1 MSITSQRSAAAHPT
15 QDQPSISSDIVEEF
29 RFVCRDAW
37 KQGLLSG
44 CNGNASRRLGSHA
57 PGLICVT
64 RSGAAKGRL
73 TAADCC
79 LMDIATGVAVS
90 SGPASTESGMHLAI
104 YRARPDCNA
113 ILHTH
118 PRRLLA
124 LSLRL
129 AGRQEDFLRLPL
141 FEAEVWRAKLGFSPA
156 PPPPPPAQTS
166 WPRPWPLP
174 PAARMPCGWPG
185 TACAALA
192 VHWPKPCVW
201 QKNWNIWPHYGY
213 LPQFSAGIAALF
225 FQPASCGLFCFF
237 KCYNLQKHMH
247 HCSIQ

>member
-1 MSITSQRSAAAHPT
+1 M
-15 QDQPSISSDIVEEF
+15 VEEF
-29 RFVCRDAW
+29 RAVCRDAW

-57 PGLICVT
+57 PGLVCIT

-79 LMDIATGVAVS
+79 LMDIATGAVVS
-90 SGPASTESGMHLAI
+90 GGPASTESGMHLAI
-104 YRARPDCNA
+104 YRTRPDCNA

-141 FEAEVWRAKLGFSPA
+141 FEAEVWRAKLGFAPA
-156 PPPPPPAQTS
+156 
-166 WPRPWPLP
+166 LP
-174 PAARMPCGWPG
+174 PG
-185 TACAALA
+185 TTELADAVALA
-192 VHWPKPCVW
+192 ASGKDAVW
-201 QKNWNIWPHYGY
+201 M
-213 LPQFSAGIAALF
+213 AGHGLCCLGRTLAEALCL
-225 FQPASCGLFCFF
+225 AEELEHLAT
-237 KCYNLQKHMH
+237 LQ
-247 HCSIQ
+247 ILATV

>member
-1 MSITSQRSAAAHPT
+1 MSTTSQRSAAAHPS

-29 RFVCRDAW
+29 RSVCRDAW

-44 CNGNASRRLGSHA
+44 CNGNASRRLGGSA
-57 PGLICVT
+57 PELACVT

-79 LMDIATGVAVS
+79 LMDIGSGATVS
-90 SGPASTESGMHLAI
+90 GGPASTESGMHLAI

-141 FEAEVWRAKLGFSPA
+141 FEAEVWRAKLGFAPA
-156 PPPPPPAQTS
+156 
-166 WPRPWPLP
+166 LP
-174 PAARMPCGWPG
+174 PG
-185 TACAALA
+185 TTELAEAVALATSDKDAVWMAGHGLCCLGRTLAEALCLAEELEHLAALQILA
-192 VHWPKPCVW
+192 TV
-201 QKNWNIWPHYGY
+201 
-213 LPQFSAGIAALF
+213 
-225 FQPASCGLFCFF
+225 
-237 KCYNLQKHMH
+237 
-247 HCSIQ
+247 

>member
-1 MSITSQRSAAAHPT
+1 MSTTSQRSAAAPLT
-15 QDQPSISSDIVEEF
+15 EDQPSIPTEIVEEF
-29 RFVCRDAW
+29 RSVCRDAW

-44 CNGNASRRLGSHA
+44 CNGNASRRFGGHA
-57 PGLICVT
+57 PGLVCVT

-79 LMDIATGVAVS
+79 LMDITTGAAVS
-90 SGPASTESGMHLAI
+90 GGPASTESGMHLAI
-104 YRARPDCNA
+104 YRSRPDCNA

-156 PPPPPPAQTS
+156 
-166 WPRPWPLP
+166 LP
-174 PAARMPCGWPG
+174 PG
-185 TACAALA
+185 TAELADAVALAASSKDAVWMAGHGLCCLGRNLAEALCLTEELEHLAALQILA
-192 VHWPKPCVW
+192 TV
-201 QKNWNIWPHYGY
+201 
-213 LPQFSAGIAALF
+213 
-225 FQPASCGLFCFF
+225 
-237 KCYNLQKHMH
+237 
-247 HCSIQ
+247 

>member
-1 MSITSQRSAAAHPT
+1 MSITSQRSTTAPIPE
-15 QDQPSISSDIVEEF
+15 DQPSIPSEMVEEF
-29 RFVCRDAW
+29 RAVCRDAW

-44 CNGNASRRLGSHA
+44 CNGNASRRLGSHT

-79 LMDIATGVAVS
+79 LMDIATGAVVS
-90 SGPASTESGMHLAI
+90 GGPASTESGMHLAI
-104 YRARPDCNA
+104 YRTRPDCNA

-141 FEAEVWRAKLGFSPA
+141 FEAEVWRAKLGFAPA
-156 PPPPPPAQTS
+156 
-166 WPRPWPLP
+166 LP
-174 PAARMPCGWPG
+174 PGTTELADAVALAASSKDAVWMAGHGLCCLGRTLAEALCL
-185 TACAALA
+185 AEELEHLAALQILA
-192 VHWPKPCVW
+192 TV
-201 QKNWNIWPHYGY
+201 
-213 LPQFSAGIAALF
+213 
-225 FQPASCGLFCFF
+225 
-237 KCYNLQKHMH
+237 
-247 HCSIQ
+247 